1 MVPDLPPPVVVTSD
15 DQFRRL
21 IPMLQAAPQLAV
33 DTESNS
39 LHAYRERVCLIQ
51 LSTGEADVLVDPF
64 ALQDLSP
71 LAPLLADPAIEKIF
85 HAAEYDL
92 ACLRRDFGF
101 QVTNLFDTRVAAR
114 TLGRTRTGLGDL
126 LEEAFAVHLDK
137 RNQRAN
143 WGKRPLPTMLLDYAR
158 LDTHYLLPLRDRLA
172 DELSAAGRAAEARE
186 ECVRIA
192 TAPAASTESGDQSFW
207 RITNARKLSGPQA
220 AVLRELHAQREDE
233 AQRRDCPPFKVV
245 GDSSLMALA
254 QALPSTRAALEAVAE
269 VPLRARQ
276 RYGAEWL
283 AAVRRGLEASPPPR
297 PSNRNGDESSHARFQ
312 RLREW
317 RREAATARGIESD
330 LILPRDMAWEIAR
343 ANPSDLESLHRLMV
357 PLEARFAVHGAAIL
371 EALQNDAAAAAPGGH
386 P

>member
-1 MVPDLPPPVVVTSD
+1 MASDLPPPVVITSD
-15 DQFRRL
+15 DQLRRL
-21 IPMLQAAPQLAV
+21 IPTLQASPRLAV

-39 LHAYRERVCLIQ
+39 LHAYRERVCLVQ
-51 LSTGEADVLVDPF
+51 LSTAEADVLIDPF
-64 ALQDLSP
+64 ALASLSP
-71 LAPLLADPAIEKIF
+71 LGPLLADAEIEKVF

-101 QVTNLFDTRVAAR
+101 QVVNLFDTRVAAR
-114 TLGRTRTGLGDL
+114 TLGRVHTGLGDL

-143 WGKRPLPTMLLDYAR
+143 WGKRPLPSMLLDYAR

-172 DELSAAGRAAEARE
+172 HELAQAGRAAEAEE
-186 ECVRIA
+186 ECRRVA
-192 TAPAASTESGDQSFW
+192 SAPAPAPEDGEQAFW

-220 AVLRELHAQREDE
+220 AVLRELHAQREAE
-233 AQRRDCPPFKVV
+233 ARRRDCPPFKVV
-245 GDSSLMALA
+245 GDGALMALA
-254 QALPSTRAALEAVAE
+254 QAMPKTRAALGAVAE

-283 AAVRRGLEASPPPR
+283 AAVRRGMEAPPPQR
-297 PSNRNGDESSHARFQ
+297 PSHRNGDEDSQARFQ

-317 RREAATARGIESD
+317 RRQAAAARGIESD
-330 LILPRDMAWEIAR
+330 LILPRDIAWDIAR
-343 ANPSDLESLHRLMV
+343 ANPADLEALHRLMT
-357 PLEARFAVHGAAIL
+357 PLETRFAAHGAAIL
-371 EALQNDAAAAAPGGH
+371 ETLHNGAAAPGRH

>member
-1 MVPDLPPPVVVTSD
+1 MSLGLPPPVVVTGD
-15 DQFRRL
+15 DHLRRL
-21 IPMLQAAPQLAV
+21 IPTLQASPRLAV

-51 LSTGEADVLVDPF
+51 VSTAEADYLLDPI
-64 ALQDLSP
+64 ALQDLAP
-71 LAPLLADPAIEKIF
+71 LGPLLADPAIEKIF

-101 QVTNLFDTRVAAR
+101 HLSNLFDTRVAAR

-158 LDTHYLLPLRDRLA
+158 LDTHYLIALRDRLA
-172 DELSAAGRAAEARE
+172 DELDQAGRTAEAEE
-186 ECVRIA
+186 ECRRVAR
-192 TAPAASTESGDQSFW
+192 APAPVAENGELAFW
-207 RITNARKLSGPQA
+207 RVTNARKLSGPQA
-220 AVLRELHAQREDE
+220 AVLRELHAQREAE
-233 AQRRDCPPFKVV
+233 ARRRDCPPFKVIS
-245 GDSSLMALA
+245 DSALMAMA
-254 QALPSTRAALEAVAE
+254 QAMPRTWSALEE
-269 VPLRARQ
+269 VGGLPPRARQ

-283 AAVRRGLEASPPPR
+283 AAVRRGLEAPAPLR
-297 PSNRNGDESSHARFQ
+297 PSHRNGDDASQARFQ

-317 RREAATARGIESD
+317 RRQAAAARGIESD
-330 LILPRDMAWEIAR
+330 LILPRDMAWDIAR
-343 ANPSDLESLHRLMV
+343 ANPADLEALHHLMV
-357 PLEARFAVHGAAIL
+357 PLETRFAAHGAAIL
-371 EALQNDAAAAAPGGH
+371 EALHDGAAPERH